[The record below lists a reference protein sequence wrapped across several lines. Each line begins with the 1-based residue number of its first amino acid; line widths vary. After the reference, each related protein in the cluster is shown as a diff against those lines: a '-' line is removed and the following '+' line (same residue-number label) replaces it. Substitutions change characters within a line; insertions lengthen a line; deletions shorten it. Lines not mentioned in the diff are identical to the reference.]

1 MKATNPIRRI
11 WILIFGITACVLIT
25 ITPAHAADVT
35 LAWDPNQEGDLEGYG
50 VYYKRGA
57 AGPPYDFFGYVGTA
71 DLNDENSPAFTI
83 TGLQEATYYFSVTA
97 YDTSGNESAFSTAVC
112 AQVGAVVTPC
122 ADTGGAPAASS
133 GTATASGTSGG
144 GGAGVVSSGH
154 WVGSESAG
162 CCVLRC

>member
-1 MKATNPIRRI
+1 MRATNPIRHI
-11 WILIFGITACVLIT
+11 WILISGIIAWILIT
-25 ITPAHAADVT
+25 ITPAHAWDVT

-50 VYYKRGA
+50 VYYKKGA

-71 DLNDENSPAFTI
+71 DLSDENSPAFTI

-97 YDTSGNESAFSTAVC
+97 YDASGNESAFSTSVC

-122 ADTGGAPAASS
+122 APAPSS

-144 GGAGVVSSGH
+144 GGDG
-154 WVGSESAG
+154 G
-162 CCVLRC
+162 CFIRTLGGF

>member
-1 MKATNPIRRI
+1 MKATNPIRRVC
-11 WILIFGITACVLIT
+11 ILLFGIAACALIG
-25 ITPAHAADVT
+25 ITPCAAAEAT

-50 VYYKRGA
+50 IYYKKGA

-97 YDTSGNESAFSTAVC
+97 YDASGNESAFSTSVC
-112 AQVGAVVTPC
+112 AQVGAEVTPC
-122 ADTGGAPAASS
+122 APAASS

-144 GGAGVVSSGH
+144 GSDG
-154 WVGSESAG
+154 G
-162 CCVLRC
+162 CFIRTLGGF

>member
-1 MKATNPIRRI
+1 MRATHPIRHI
-11 WILIFGITACVLIT
+11 WILTLGIIAWILIP
-25 ITPAHAADVT
+25 ITPAHAWDVT

-50 VYYKRGA
+50 VYYKKGA

-71 DLNDENSPAFTI
+71 ADLNDENSPAFTV

-112 AQVGAVVTPC
+112 AQVGAVVTPSE
-122 ADTGGAPAASS
+122 DTGGAPAASS

-144 GGAGVVSSGH
+144 GGDG
-154 WVGSESAG
+154 G
-162 CCVLRC
+162 CFIRTLGGF

>member
-1 MKATNPIRRI
+1 MKATNPIRRVC
-11 WILIFGITACVLIT
+11 ILLFGITAGALIS
-25 ITPAHAADVT
+25 ITPSMAADVT

-50 VYYKRGA
+50 IYYKKGV

-71 DLNDENSPAFTI
+71 DLSDENSPAFTI

-133 GTATASGTSGG
+133 GTAAASGASDGSGG
-144 GGAGVVSSGH
+144 CFIRTLGAF
-154 WVGSESAG
+154 
-162 CCVLRC
+162 

>member
-1 MKATNPIRRI
+1 MRSIIPIHRM
-11 WILIFGITACVLIT
+11 WILLFGITACILIS
-25 ITPAHAADVT
+25 ITPCVAADVT

-71 DLNDENSPAFTI
+71 DLSDENSPAFTV
-83 TGLQEATYYFSVTA
+83 TGLQDATYYFSVTA
-97 YDTSGNESAFSTAVC
+97 YDASGNESAYSTPVC

-122 ADTGGAPAASS
+122 APAPSS

-144 GGAGVVSSGH
+144 GGDG
-154 WVGSESAG
+154 G
-162 CCVLRC
+162 CFIRTLGGF